1 MDWLNN
7 TILQALFLGYVVLRE
22 KINLSYIDQV
32 LLCCEEFAKRVLTLL
47 QHLFD
52 KWVLLCGIIW
62 FGELILN

>member
-1 MDWLNN
+1 
-7 TILQALFLGYVVLRE
+7 LFLGYVVLRE

-52 KWVLLCGIIW
+52 K
-62 FGELILN
+62 